1 MKTTKLIVLCVS
13 VLASTTIL
21 AQNNLGRQATLN
33 EDGTISVT
41 EIEVS
46 QSRIEG
52 QGIDANF
59 TFERPA
65 NPNIKNSRGVTLAD
79 LDNDGVEEIIFGV
92 DTTLFAL
99 HGDGTIF
106 FEKAV
111 EGPVLLPPSI
121 ADLDDDGSPEII
133 INTGYPTTV
142 GRIYVTDSNGED
154 LPGWPLNFDDKW
166 MINAPAIADVDG
178 DGSLD
183 IVTGERFGSTQGFIH
198 ALNIDGTEINA
209 NWPVEVPAT
218 PAFTPSIGD
227 IDNDG
232 SNDVVI
238 AASSGGMYA
247 FNSQGEI
254 LDGFPLVETGVSYSY
269 QSPML
274 VDLDDDET
282 LEIVGANHGDNA
294 AFYVLNH
301 DATYA
306 PGWPIALGGWT
317 YAPSTVADLNDDGTY
332 EIFMGDR
339 NTSNDG
345 SDLPT
350 IYGLAPDGTNIA
362 NFPIE
367 KYGGNEGVITI
378 GDIND
383 DGVWDIIFSS
393 TLTDAAGFGYIHAYS
408 SDGSGEIDGF
418 PLRPEGFTFLNGAVL
433 GDVDNDGMMD
443 LTANSHS
450 ITFGAG
456 VDTFFLNTY
465 NLDVPYDESKILSN
479 GYKGSNTRD
488 GLITEEILNVN
499 QYANNQKLVISPNPT
514 NGILNIN
521 LPVNIIAAQVNIY
534 SVDGRVI
541 LKETTDV
548 STNQSLEYDLKQLTN
563 GVYFVS
569 VKDGQTNY
577 LGKWIKE

>member
-1 MKTTKLIVLCVS
+1 MKTKKLLVLCLS
-13 VLASTTIL
+13 ALFTTTLI
-21 AQNNLGRQATLN
+21 AQKSLGKQATLN
-33 EDGTISVT
+33 EDGTISVSEV
-41 EIEVS
+41 EIP
-46 QSRIEG
+46 QSRVSG
-52 QGIDANF
+52 QGGNVLF

-65 NPNIKNSRGVTLAD
+65 NPAIKNSRGVTLAD
-79 LDNDGVEEIIFGV
+79 LNDDGVEEIIFGIN
-92 DTTLFAL
+92 TTLFAL
-99 HGDGTIF
+99 NGDGTIF

-111 EGPVLLPPSI
+111 EGPILLPPSI

-142 GRIYVTDSNGED
+142 GRVYVKDSNGDD
-154 LPGWPLNFDDKW
+154 LPGWPLSFNDKW

-178 DGSLD
+178 DGTLD
-183 IVTGERFGSTQGFIH
+183 IVTGERFGSTQGFVH
-198 ALNIDGTEINA
+198 ALNIDGTEINE

-238 AASSGGMYA
+238 AASSAGMYA
-247 FNSQGEI
+247 FNSDGTI
-254 LDGFPLVETGVSYSY
+254 LDGFPLVETGVNYSY

-274 VDLDDDET
+274 VDLDGDET

-317 YAPSTVADLNDDGTY
+317 YAPSTVADLDDDGTY

-339 NTSNDG
+339 NTSNDTT
-345 SDLPT
+345 DLPT
-350 IYGLAPDGTNIA
+350 IYGLTPEGTNIA

-378 GDIND
+378 GDVND

-393 TLTDAAGFGYIHAYS
+393 ILTDADGFGYIHAYS

-433 GDVDNDGMMD
+433 GDVDNDGLMD
-443 LTANSHS
+443 LTANSHTL
-450 ITFGAG
+450 TFGAG
-456 VDTFFLNTY
+456 VDMGIVNTY
-465 NLDVPYDESKILSN
+465 NLNTPYDESKVLSN

-488 GLITEEILNVN
+488 GLISEEVLSVT
-499 QYANNQKLVISPNPT
+499 QYSNAKKLTISPNPS
-514 NGILNIN
+514 NGVMSIVVPANIKNAQLNVYSIDGRIILNKTIDT
-521 LPVNIIAAQVNIY
+521 A
-534 SVDGRVI
+534 S
-541 LKETTDV
+541 
-548 STNQSLEYDLKQLTN
+548 NQTLNYNLKQLTN
-563 GVYFVS
+563 GVYFVT
-569 VKDGQTNY
+569 VKDGKSNY